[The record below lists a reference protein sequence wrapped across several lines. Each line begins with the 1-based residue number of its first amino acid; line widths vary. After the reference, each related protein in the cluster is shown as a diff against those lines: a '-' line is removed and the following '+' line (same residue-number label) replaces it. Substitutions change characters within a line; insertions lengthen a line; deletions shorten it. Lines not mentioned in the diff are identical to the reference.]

1 MPDARSHPQP
11 RVRKKQHTS
20 SVTTGTPHQP
30 AFPARWFYG
39 FLRALPGD
47 RAFLP
52 PSLVNSSTNLAP
64 ASGRQN
70 HTTSPSATAP
80 LVLQHHRRPSHPA
93 PRFVTIAIRPLGG
106 AGWHRSIAVS
116 TNRKSEKFFEDGLD
130 RTANQCSDVRTVIRG
145 LDPRIHLL
153 RKRTSGRNC
162 AATFYPG
169 FAFNPAASMP
179 AMAQISSLSDVSPE
193 TPTAPS
199 SVPPSWI
206 RTPPGTGTRRPCA
219 SEFTASTK

>member
-1 MPDARSHPQP
+1 MPGARSHPQP

-30 AFPARWFYG
+30 AFPARRFYG

-52 PSLVNSSTNLAP
+52 PSLVNWSTNLAP

-93 PRFVTIAIRPLGG
+93 PRFVTIAIRPSRRCRMAPLYCCFYQLKKRKIFSRL
-106 AGWHRSIAVS
+106 AGQD
-116 TNRKSEKFFEDGLD
+116 RKSVP
-130 RTANQCSDVRTVIRG
+130 RRRRVIRG

-153 RKRTSGRNC
+153 RKMILAKG
-162 AATFYPG
+162 
-169 FAFNPAASMP
+169 
-179 AMAQISSLSDVSPE
+179 
-193 TPTAPS
+193 
-199 SVPPSWI
+199 
-206 RTPPGTGTRRPCA
+206 
-219 SEFTASTK
+219 

>member
-1 MPDARSHPQP
+1 MPGARSHPQP

-70 HTTSPSATAP
+70 HTTSPSATAL
-80 LVLQHHRRPSHPA
+80 LVLQHHQRPSHPA
-93 PRFVTIAIRPLGG
+93 SRFVTIAIRPLGG

-116 TNRKSEKFFEDGLD
+116 TNRKSEIFFEDWLD
-130 RTANQCSDVRTVIRG
+130 RPNQLEIACENRVLAHGTAAVIASPRVARTRG
-145 LDPRIHLL
+145 SIM
-153 RKRTSGRNC
+153 G
-162 AATFYPG
+162 
-169 FAFNPAASMP
+169 
-179 AMAQISSLSDVSPE
+179 
-193 TPTAPS
+193 TA
-199 SVPPSWI
+199 
-206 RTPPGTGTRRPCA
+206 
-219 SEFTASTK
+219 K

>member
-1 MPDARSHPQP
+1 MPGARSHPQP

-70 HTTSPSATAP
+70 HTTSPSATAL

-130 RTANQCSDVRTVIRG
+130 
-145 LDPRIHLL
+145 PRIHLL

-162 AATFYPG
+162 AATF
-169 FAFNPAASMP
+169 
-179 AMAQISSLSDVSPE
+179 LSR
-193 TPTAPS
+193 
-199 SVPPSWI
+199 I
-206 RTPPGTGTRRPCA
+206 RLQSGRLDAGDGA
-219 SEFTASTK
+219 DLVIV

>member
-1 MPDARSHPQP
+1 MPGARSHPQP

-130 RTANQCSDVRTVIRG
+130 RTANRCSDVRTVIRG

-162 AATFYPG
+162 AATF
-169 FAFNPAASMP
+169 
-179 AMAQISSLSDVSPE
+179 LSR
-193 TPTAPS
+193 
-199 SVPPSWI
+199 I
-206 RTPPGTGTRRPCA
+206 RLQSGRLDAGDGA
-219 SEFTASTK
+219 DLVIV